1 MLIVLNATF
10 SCYYLVIL
18 LKKRGGMADGGRR
31 VFFFFFFPIAA
42 RIEVFLISK
51 DSFQNSEE
59 VNHYLYSISIRCS
72 SAICES

>member
-18 LKKRGGMADGGRR
+18 LKKRGGMADGGKR
-31 VFFFFFFPIAA
+31 FFFFFSIAA

-51 DSFQNSEE
+51 DSCQNSEE
-59 VNHYLYSISIRCS
+59 VNHYL
-72 SAICES
+72 

>member
-31 VFFFFFFPIAA
+31 VFFFFFPIAA

>member
-1 MLIVLNATF
+1 M
-10 SCYYLVIL
+10 
-18 LKKRGGMADGGRR
+18 GEG